1 MQKPENKAI
10 LYGFYIFPHMN
21 RFKDKKY
28 YRVSIK
34 DSDPKKKPLYKF
46 ISYTVD
52 DDMIYK
58 MTDDESELESSKSV
72 LPETSSKQNN
82 EDENEIA
89 NDMTSN
95 LNSTELPS
103 YRSSAFEDISE
114 YQVIPLDFSEDRVRL
129 NSLANRLID
138 YFSRDLKGNLD
149 ESVHEY
155 EHLNDLESGEP
166 QNKLNIGIE
175 ATFSI
180 TVKAPFDTVTFKVS
194 TPPTPPKLKDL
205 NNNSSSMNDINLN
218 AASTSQNEPAT
229 TSKAATTSPKDI
241 KVINRNVKLEKWMNS
256 IEKLVNKSS
265 IMSLPAEMNLNEM
278 NGVSLGHTSLKL
290 NDKCKETDENILRMR
305 NTLFNLINTILKNII
320 ISPLKLSKFRE
331 AMIDILNQVKHKPLE
346 DYASELFQFFNQHIF
361 FGLLESV
368 RVEWSDKFKT

>member
-1 MQKPENKAI
+1 
-10 LYGFYIFPHMN
+10 MN
-21 RFKDKKY
+21 RLKDKKY
-28 YRVSIK
+28 YHVSIK

-58 MTDDESELESSKSV
+58 MTDDESELESNKNV
-72 LPETSSKQNN
+72 LPETSSNSLASKISKPNS
-82 EDENEIA
+82 EDENEIDA
-89 NDMTSN
+89 DMTSN
-95 LNSTELPS
+95 LNSTQLPS
-103 YRSSAFEDISE
+103 DRSSAIEDISE

-129 NSLANRLID
+129 SSLANRLID

-155 EHLNDLESGEP
+155 EHLNNLESGEP
-166 QNKLNIGIE
+166 QNKLEIELE

-194 TPPTPPKLKDL
+194 TPPTPPRLKDL

-218 AASTSQNEPAT
+218 AASTSSKEPATASDEPAT
-229 TSKAATTSPKDI
+229 TSKEPTTSPKDI
-241 KVINRNVKLEKWMNS
+241 KVINRNVKLEKWMSS

-265 IMSLPAEMNLNEM
+265 IMSLPAEMNLDEM

-290 NDKCKETDENILRMR
+290 NDKCKETDENILTMR

-320 ISPLKLSKFRE
+320 ISPLKLSKFRG
-331 AMIDILNQVKHKPLE
+331 AMIDRFNQAKHKPLE